1 MSPVTVLL
9 FNYYCF
15 QIPFSIHSS
24 IYVLI
29 GPFNNQKTETAKV
42 GVCVLSAVPLCS
54 CDKLSV
60 ANVLLLCGAW
70 PLSTSTFS
78 AGSGDLLYKNSGL
91 GMKKLRGEWLQS
103 AVVLLEQSN
112 AEAQERG

>member
-1 MSPVTVLL
+1 M
-9 FNYYCF
+9 
-15 QIPFSIHSS
+15 
-24 IYVLI
+24 LI

-60 ANVLLLCGAW
+60 ANVLLPCGVR

-78 AGSGDLLYKNSGL
+78 AGSGDLLYKKYGL
-91 GMKKLRGEWLQS
+91 GGKTAEGRVATKCCDAAG
-103 AVVLLEQSN
+103 AEQC
-112 AEAQERG
+112 

>member
-1 MSPVTVLL
+1 M
-9 FNYYCF
+9 
-15 QIPFSIHSS
+15 
-24 IYVLI
+24 LI

-60 ANVLLLCGAW
+60 ANVLLPCGAR

-78 AGSGDLLYKNSGL
+78 AGSGDLLYKKSGL
-91 GMKKLRGEWLQS
+91 GRKTAEGRVAAKCCG
-103 AVVLLEQSN
+103 AAGAEQC
-112 AEAQERG
+112 